1 MKMKSLLSLLL
12 FLLVFTVEVI
22 SQPNLETERELPDPK
37 IAFLKSMVV
46 PGWGHYYV
54 DKSNWTRGQYH
65 LAAEAALV
73 LSYIGF
79 SIHSN
84 NLQQNWYAYGQ
95 AEAGVPIEDRSRNF
109 QLAVGDFNNLEA
121 YNDYQLR
128 SRNWDQLFADTPEN
142 RWSWSGEAERSEY
155 NDLRSRFETID
166 QQLPALLA
174 LMAVNRIISG
184 ISAYNRA
191 QKRIESGGVT
201 SSLYLSRYRFSS
213 GVVANLKVQF

>member
-1 MKMKSLLSLLL
+1 MKSLFPLVL
-12 FLLVFTVEVI
+12 FLSVFTVEVA
-22 SQPNLETERELPDPK
+22 SQPVADDAGQDLPDPK
-37 IAFLKSMVV
+37 VAFLKSLAV

-54 DKSNWTRGQYH
+54 NQSDWRRGQYH

-84 NLQQNWYAYGQ
+84 NLQQNWYAYSR
-95 AEAGVPIEDRSRNF
+95 AEAGISIEDRSRRL
-109 QLAVGDFNNLEA
+109 QLAVGDFNSLEA

-128 SRNWDQLFADTPEN
+128 SRNWDQLFADIPEN
-142 RWSWSGEAERSEY
+142 RWSWSGDAERSEY
-155 NDLRSRFETID
+155 NGLRSRFETID

-174 LMAVNRIISG
+174 LMAVNRVISG

-191 QKRIESGGVT
+191 QKRIESNSVR
-201 SSLYLSRYRFSS
+201 SSLYLSPYQFSS
-213 GVVANLKVQF
+213 GLVANVKVEF

>member
-1 MKMKSLLSLLL
+1 MKALLPLIL
-12 FLLVFTVEVI
+12 FLLVCTMEVV
-22 SQPNLETERELPDPK
+22 SQPASEKDSQLPDPK
-37 IAFLKSMVV
+37 IAFLKSMAM

-54 DKSNWTRGQYH
+54 DNSNWIRGQYH

-73 LSYIGF
+73 LSFFGF
-79 SIHSN
+79 TIHSK

-95 AEAGVPIEDRSRNF
+95 AEAGVPIKDRSRQF

-142 RWSWSGEAERSEY
+142 RWSWGSEAERSQY
-155 NDLRSRFETID
+155 NDLRSRFETLD
-166 QQLPALLA
+166 QQLPALLG
-174 LMAVNRIISG
+174 LMVVNRIISG

-191 QKRIESGGVT
+191 RKKQQSHSMTT
-201 SSLYLSRYRFSS
+201 SLHLSPYQFSS
-213 GVVANLKVQF
+213 GIVANMKIQF